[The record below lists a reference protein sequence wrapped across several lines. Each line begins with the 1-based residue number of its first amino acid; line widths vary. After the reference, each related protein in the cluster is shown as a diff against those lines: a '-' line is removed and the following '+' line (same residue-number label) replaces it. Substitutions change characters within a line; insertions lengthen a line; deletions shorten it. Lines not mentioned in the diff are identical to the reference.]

1 MLNLK
6 IASMK
11 SDIRSH
17 QITLEESKR
26 NSLVQFE
33 VKISNILVQ
42 LEESKRHGL
51 VQLEDKKETSKEFS
65 QDLKTIKLLVATMN
79 RK

>member
-1 MLNLK
+1 LK
-6 IASMK
+6 LARIK

-17 QITLEESKR
+17 QITLESNKD
-26 NSLVQFE
+26 SLVQLE

-42 LEESKRHGL
+42 LEESKRHGF
-51 VQLEDKKETSKEFS
+51 VQLEDMKDQFNKEFES
-65 QDLKTIKLLVATMN
+65 LFVNMN

>member
-1 MLNLK
+1 
-6 IASMK
+6 MK

-17 QITLEESKR
+17 QITLEESNR

>member
-1 MLNLK
+1 LK
-6 IASMK
+6 IAK

-33 VKISNILVQ
+33 EIK
-42 LEESKRHGL
+42 ESIKDSKA
-51 VQLEDKKETSKEFS
+51 QFNKE
-65 QDLKTIKLLVATMN
+65 LKTLELLVVNMN
-79 RK
+79 RTWNKSLS